1 MIPMVLITLMM
12 LMMLM
17 MLIMPVMLVM
27 APMLALGHGCC
38 LHAGIAADGGG
49 ELGGK
54 GAPGADGSAR
64 RELGDALL
72 ASANCGQEKLGARG
86 VAVGAQ
92 DAWANSG
99 RRGAW
104 LGAAVGAGSL
114 APSEERGRGG
124 KLFKEG

>member
-1 MIPMVLITLMM
+1 MQCDARARAFNGVLDAGMRASA
-12 LMMLM
+12 
-17 MLIMPVMLVM
+17 PV
-27 APMLALGHGCC
+27 
-38 LHAGIAADGGG
+38 GGG

-54 GAPGADGSAR
+54 GAPGADGSAK

-99 RRGAW
+99 RWGTW
-104 LGAAVGAGSL
+104 LGAAAGAESL
-114 APSEERGRGG
+114 APSEERGRRG